1 MRRHAQT
8 YFARAE
14 KAPGASLP
22 RMVENDFDAFLECG
36 ILAHGC
42 LRPRCDAGPRIS
54 ARLPHRGLA
63 RLDKRPGALMIGP
76 RMRDHEDLS
85 CNASTLPCRGR
96 C

>member
-8 YFARAE
+8 YFAQAE

-22 RMVENDFDAFLECG
+22 RFVENEFDAFLECG

-54 ARLPHRGLA
+54 ARLPR
-63 RLDKRPGALMIGP
+63 
-76 RMRDHEDLS
+76 
-85 CNASTLPCRGR
+85 
-96 C
+96 